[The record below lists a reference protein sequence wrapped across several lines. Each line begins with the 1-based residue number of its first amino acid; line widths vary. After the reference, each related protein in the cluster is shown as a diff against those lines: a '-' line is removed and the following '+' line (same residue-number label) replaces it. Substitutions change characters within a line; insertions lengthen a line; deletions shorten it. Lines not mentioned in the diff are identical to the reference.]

1 LNDLGA
7 CLSFPAALHA
17 ALDASVPA
25 EASGLVVALSGGPDS
40 AALLRAAAALGNGF
54 RALPLRAVHIDH
66 GLQAAAADFRAACV
80 TLCEQLRIPLRIV
93 AVEVAREA
101 GLSIEAAARTARYA
115 ALGLELQ
122 PRECLLTAH
131 HREDQAET
139 LLLQAL
145 RGAGVKGM
153 ASMPVCRPLGL
164 GWHVRPLLDVAQR
177 DLKQFG
183 NLKPFGE
190 LERSASIDPMNQ
202 DLRFDRVYLR
212 SAVWPLIEKRWPGA
226 ATALTR
232 AARHMAEAQRLL
244 ELAAGADVARLRDGD
259 ALSIPGLRALPAL
272 KRVNAVR
279 LWVSQAG
286 LEAPSTARLIE
297 ALRQVFDAEAD
308 HQPAIVWGGHALRRY
323 RQRLFVTRADPP
335 RVPDARSWSPAAGS
349 SLELG
354 PALGNLT
361 WIAQQG
367 GIVAERLPV
376 SVIVR
381 RRDGGETLRP
391 TPSARTQTVQHL
403 CQALG
408 VLPWMRDALP
418 LVFAGDELIAVADL
432 WLDARWCAAADA
444 PGFGIAW
451 NNAPPV
457 T

>member
-1 LNDLGA
+1 
-7 CLSFPAALHA
+7 LHA
-17 ALDASVPA
+17 ALDAFVPA

-40 AALLRAAAALGNGF
+40 AALLRAAVAPGKNL

-66 GLQAAAADFRAACV
+66 GLQPAAADFRAACER
-80 TLCEQLRIPLRIV
+80 LCAQLRIPLRIV
-93 AVEVAREA
+93 AIEVPHAHGA
-101 GLSIEAAARTARYA
+101 SLEAAARETRYA
-115 ALGLELQ
+115 ALSLEMQ

-131 HREDQAET
+131 HRQDQAET

-153 ASMPVCRPLGL
+153 SAMPACRPFGP
-164 GWHVRPLLDVAQR
+164 GWHVRPLLDVAHG
-177 DLKQFG
+177 DLKR
-183 NLKPFGE
+183 FGE
-190 LERSASIDPMNQ
+190 FERAASRDPSSDPSSDPSIDPMNQ

-212 SAVWPLIEKRWPGA
+212 TAVWPLIEKRWPGA
-226 ATALTR
+226 AISLTR

-244 ELAAGADVARLRDGD
+244 EMAAGADVARLRDGD
-259 ALSIPGLRALPAL
+259 ALSIPGLRALSPL
-272 KRVNAVR
+272 QRVNVVR
-279 LWVSQAG
+279 LWVSQGG

-335 RVPDARSWSPAAGS
+335 RVPDARTWSPVAGS

-367 GIVAERLPV
+367 GIAAERLPA

-381 RRDGGETLRP
+381 RRDGGETLKP
-391 TPSARTQTVQHL
+391 ASSARTQTVQHL

-418 LVFAGDELIAVADL
+418 LVFAGDELIAIADL

-444 PGFGIAW
+444 PGLGIAW
-451 NNAPPV
+451 NNAPLV

>member
-1 LNDLGA
+1 
-7 CLSFPAALHA
+7 LHA

-40 AALLRAAAALGNGF
+40 AALLRATVALGKNF
-54 RALPLRAVHIDH
+54 RGLPLRAVHIDH
-66 GLQAAAADFRAACV
+66 GLQPAAADFRAACEK
-80 TLCEQLRIPLRIV
+80 LCAQLRIPLRIV
-93 AVEVAREA
+93 AIEVPHAPGA
-101 GLSIEAAARTARYA
+101 SLEAAARESRYA
-115 ALGLELQ
+115 ALRLEMQ
-122 PRECLLTAH
+122 PLECLLTAH
-131 HREDQAET
+131 HRQDQAET

-153 ASMPVCRPLGL
+153 SAMPECRPFGP
-164 GWHVRPLLDVAQR
+164 GWHVRPLLGVAHG
-177 DLKQFG
+177 DLKR
-183 NLKPFGE
+183 FGE
-190 LERSASIDPMNQ
+190 HERSASFDPSVDPSLDPSIDPMNQ

-212 SAVWPLIEKRWPGA
+212 TALWPLIEKRWPGA

-244 ELAAGADVARLRDGD
+244 EMAAGADVARLRDGD
-259 ALSIPGLRALPAL
+259 ALSIPGLRALSPL
-272 KRVNAVR
+272 QRVNAVR
-279 LWVSQAG
+279 LWVSQQG

-335 RVPDARSWSPAAGS
+335 RVPDARAWVAAAGS

-361 WIAQQG
+361 WVAQRG
-367 GIVAERLPV
+367 GIAAERLPAGV
-376 SVIVR
+376 VVR
-381 RRDGGETLRP
+381 RRDGGETLKP
-391 TPSARTQTVQHL
+391 APSARTQTVQHL
-403 CQALG
+403 YQALG

-418 LVFAGDELIAVADL
+418 LVFAGDELIAIADL
-432 WLDARWCAAADA
+432 WLDARWCVAADA
-444 PGFGIAW
+444 PGLGIAW
-451 NNAPPV
+451 NNAPLV

>member
-1 LNDLGA
+1 V
-7 CLSFPAALHA
+7 SIPAALHA
-17 ALDASVPA
+17 ALDALVPA

-40 AALLRAAAALGNGF
+40 DALLRATVALGKNF

-66 GLQAAAADFRAACV
+66 GLQPAAADFRAACER
-80 TLCEQLRIPLRIV
+80 LCAQLRIPLRIV
-93 AVEVAREA
+93 AIEVPHAPGA
-101 GLSIEAAARTARYA
+101 SLEAAARATRYA
-115 ALGLELQ
+115 ALSLEMQ

-131 HREDQAET
+131 HRQDQAET

-153 ASMPVCRPLGL
+153 SAMPACRPFGP
-164 GWHVRPLLDVAQR
+164 GWHVRPLLDVAHG
-177 DLKQFG
+177 DLKR
-183 NLKPFGE
+183 FGE
-190 LERSASIDPMNQ
+190 FERSASSDSSIDSSIDPMNQ

-212 SAVWPLIEKRWPGA
+212 TAVWPLIEKRWPGA
-226 ATALTR
+226 AISLTR

-244 ELAAGADVARLRDGD
+244 EMAAGTDVARLRDGD
-259 ALSIPGLRALPAL
+259 ALSIPGLRALSPL
-272 KRVNAVR
+272 QRVNAVR
-279 LWVSQAG
+279 LWVSQEG
-286 LEAPSTARLIE
+286 LEAPSAARLIE

-335 RVPDARSWSPAAGS
+335 RVPDARTWRPVVGS
-349 SLELG
+349 SLDLG

-361 WIAQQG
+361 WIAQLG
-367 GIVAERLPV
+367 GIAAERLPAG
-376 SVIVR
+376 VIVR
-381 RRDGGETLRP
+381 RRDGGETLKP
-391 TPSARTQTVQHL
+391 ASSARTQTVQHL

-418 LVFAGDELIAVADL
+418 LVFAGDELIAIADL

-444 PGFGIAW
+444 PGLGIAW
-451 NNAPPV
+451 NNAPLV

>member
-1 LNDLGA
+1 
-7 CLSFPAALHA
+7 LHA
-17 ALDASVPA
+17 ALDALVPA

-40 AALLRAAAALGNGF
+40 AALLRATVALGKNF

-66 GLQAAAADFRAACV
+66 GLQPAAADFRAACER
-80 TLCEQLRIPLRIV
+80 LCAQLRVPLRIV
-93 AVEVAREA
+93 AIEVPHAPGA
-101 GLSIEAAARTARYA
+101 SLEAAARETRYA
-115 ALGLELQ
+115 ALSLEMQ

-131 HREDQAET
+131 HRQDQAET

-153 ASMPVCRPLGL
+153 SAMPACRPFGP
-164 GWHVRPLLDVAQR
+164 GWHVRPLLDVAHG
-177 DLKQFG
+177 DLKR
-183 NLKPFGE
+183 FGE
-190 LERSASIDPMNQ
+190 FERAASSDPSSDSSIDPMNQ

-212 SAVWPLIEKRWPGA
+212 AAVWPLIEKRWPGA
-226 ATALTR
+226 AISLTR

-244 ELAAGADVARLRDGD
+244 EMAAGADVARLRDGD
-259 ALSIPGLRALPAL
+259 ALSIPGLRALPPL
-272 KRVNAVR
+272 QRVNVVR
-279 LWVSQAG
+279 LWVSQEG

-335 RVPDARSWSPAAGS
+335 RVPDARTWSPVAGS

-367 GIVAERLPV
+367 GIAAERLPA

-381 RRDGGETLRP
+381 RRDGGETLKP
-391 TPSARTQTVQHL
+391 ASSARTQTVQHL

-418 LVFAGDELIAVADL
+418 LVFAGDELIAIADL

-444 PGFGIAW
+444 PGLGIAW
-451 NNAPPV
+451 NNAPLV

>member
-1 LNDLGA
+1 MLG
-7 CLSFPAALHA
+7 
-17 ALDASVPA
+17 ASVPA

-40 AALLRAAAALGNGF
+40 AALLRATAALGKSF

-66 GLQAAAADFRAACV
+66 GLQPAAAEFRATCV
-80 TLCEQLRIPLRIV
+80 TLCDQLCVPLRIV

-115 ALGLELQ
+115 ALGHELQ
-122 PRECLLTAH
+122 LRECLLTAH

-153 ASMPVCRPLGL
+153 AAMPVCRPLGS
-164 GWHVRPLLDVAQR
+164 GWHVRPLLDVAHSE
-177 DLKQFG
+177 LKQFG
-183 NLKPFGE
+183 EHNQFGE
-190 LERSASIDPMNQ
+190 LERSVSIDPSIDPMNQ

-212 SAVWPLIEKRWPGA
+212 TAVWPSIEKRWPGA

-244 ELAAGADVARLRDGD
+244 EMAAGADVARLRDGD

-286 LEAPSTARLIE
+286 LELPSTARLIE

-335 RVPDARSWSPAAGS
+335 RVPDARSWVAAAGS
-349 SLELG
+349 AIELG

-367 GIVAERLPV
+367 GIAAERLPV

-381 RRDGGETLRP
+381 RRDGGETLKP
-391 TPSARTQTVQHL
+391 APSARTQTVQHL

-444 PGFGIAW
+444 PGLGLAW
-451 NNAPPV
+451 NNAPLI